1 MGPCGRHRDVC
12 EAELVAVP
20 RALFPGDAGGL
31 TSLHVSARASPSARL
46 RRRKEVLVRRGCG
59 DAPSGEKTAPEGRF
73 PTEFRTRCALRRRIL
88 AGAGTS
94 DGIPSLECALRRGNG
109 AGRKVPDGVPYETRP
124 PARKRRRNRGSRRD
138 YGREA
143 PSGVGFSPEAR
154 FRACSLRQLA
164 LRRRSHFDRQTPTLP
179 PTPPQRKLLICRA
192 SHAMLW
198 PAAHLHSPHGGDHVE
213 REEHGW

>member
-46 RRRKEVLVRRGCG
+46 RRRKEVLVRRSC
-59 DAPSGEKTAPEGRF
+59 DNAPSGEKTAPEGRF

-94 DGIPSLECALRRGNG
+94 DGIPSLECALRRENG
-109 AGRKVPDGVPYETRP
+109 AGAGTSDGITTR
-124 PARKRRRNRGSRRD
+124 S
-138 YGREA
+138 
-143 PSGVGFSPEAR
+143 
-154 FRACSLRQLA
+154 A
-164 LRRRSHFDRQTPTLP
+164 LRRRNDAEAGVLDGIAYEKRPPAPNSRRKRGFVRARCDNAPSGAAPASAGKRHRSHRHH
-179 PTPPQRKLLICRA
+179 RNVN
-192 SHAMLW
+192 S
-198 PAAHLHSPHGGDHVE
+198 
-213 REEHGW
+213 